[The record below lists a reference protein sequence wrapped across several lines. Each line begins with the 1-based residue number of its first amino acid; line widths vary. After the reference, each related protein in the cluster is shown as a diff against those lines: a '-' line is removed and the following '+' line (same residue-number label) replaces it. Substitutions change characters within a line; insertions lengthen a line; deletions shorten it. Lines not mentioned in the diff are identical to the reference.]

1 MQARLVSFLVPK
13 EKAEEVEGAYRNALL
28 PETEQYPGFSAMVI
42 LRNAATGETLELT
55 LWRDEETR
63 RKSGQKGELL
73 EWKLQSL
80 TAITGQVPAIENY
93 DLWLIS

>member
-1 MQARLVSFLVPK
+1 
-13 EKAEEVEGAYRNALL
+13 
-28 PETEQYPGFSAMVI
+28 MVI
-42 LRNAATGETLELT
+42 LRNVATSETLEIT

-80 TAITGQVPAIENY
+80 AAITGQMLTIENY
-93 DLWLIS
+93 DLWLIPLSRAGIGLALF

>member
-1 MQARLVSFLVPK
+1 MQ
-13 EKAEEVEGAYRNALL
+13 
-28 PETEQYPGFSAMVI
+28 I
-42 LRNAATGETLELT
+42 LRNVATSETLELT

-80 TAITGQVPAIENY
+80 AAITGQMLTIENY
-93 DLWLIS
+93 DLWPIPLSRAGIGLALF